1 MPFAR
6 SRDHLRRYAVLVGL
20 LMGVGHASIA
30 AATAQ
35 EGEELIGTVAPQWET
50 PEWVNSKPLTL
61 DQLRGKV
68 VLVRWWT
75 GPECPYCAAS
85 APSLSAWHHR
95 YRDKGLVVV
104 GFYHHKSPTPLS
116 RQDVVRLM
124 KRYRFTFPVAI
135 DPEWRTL
142 KRWWLDDSQHRWT
155 SVSFLLDQAGVIR
168 HIHPGGAYS
177 EEDVQTLTSLIEE
190 LLGPPRQ
197 TATASEG
204 SR

>member
-1 MPFAR
+1 
-6 SRDHLRRYAVLVGL
+6 
-20 LMGVGHASIA
+20 
-30 AATAQ
+30 
-35 EGEELIGTVAPQWET
+35 
-50 PEWVNSKPLTL
+50 
-61 DQLRGKV
+61 
-68 VLVRWWT
+68 
-75 GPECPYCAAS
+75 
-85 APSLSAWHHR
+85 
-95 YRDKGLVVV
+95 
-104 GFYHHKSPTPLS
+104 
-116 RQDVVRLM
+116 M